1 MPLSSRLGFSL
12 ALGLVAALSAP
23 GIVSATAHKYRE
35 NPISHSLTVKTAGHW
50 QTTPN
55 KTIAAAAYS
64 VKLNENGRRLA
75 AQTDDG
81 TSFEVWNTQTNAL
94 LLKATADEPDSSFSA
109 VAISKDGT
117 EVAAIKY
124 ISTGGEQ
131 LIVQSVKDGR
141 VLLNQ
146 PLNEPQSPPKKDDVA
161 PSSSPYLVF
170 SPDGKQVITQSG
182 KSENPSSE
190 PFASKTTYNHLN
202 FHDIKTGAVTQSIDL
217 LGVDDNDSKGYMV
230 SPDGNLL
237 ASLSSNFSNPT
248 ISDLRIITRVTIW
261 QRNKDGRF
269 DYLTTLPIA
278 EDGIAVFNAAF
289 TAHNQLNLIT
299 TSSLSNLLANPMAEE
314 RPQTRLETWN
324 PKTAKQVSSTVLP
337 AEPCVRP
344 YATVLSPDGMGY
356 YSSYPDD
363 GTCLGDIKTGAFQKL
378 PDQPFAYNIVGFSG
392 NGNHLAISN
401 IANSNGP
408 NVQIFSK
415 SKK

>member
-12 ALGLVAALSAP
+12 ALGLVAALSAS
-23 GIVSATAHKYRE
+23 GIVSATAHKGRE
-35 NPISHSLTVKTAGHW
+35 NPTSHSLTVKTASNW
-50 QTTPN
+50 QTAAD
-55 KTIAAAAYS
+55 KTIAAAAYL
-64 VKLNENGRRLA
+64 VKLSENGRRLA
-75 AQTDDG
+75 AQTDNG

-94 LLKATADEPDSSFSA
+94 LLKTTADEPDSSFSA

-117 EVAAIKY
+117 QVAAMKHTP
-124 ISTGGEQ
+124 TGQQ

-141 VLLNQ
+141 VLLNKS
-146 PLNEPQSPPKKDDVA
+146 LNEPQSPPKEDDVA
-161 PSSSPYLVF
+161 QSSFPYLIF
-170 SPDGKQVITQSG
+170 TPDGKQVITQSG

-190 PFASKTTYNHLN
+190 PFASKTTYNQLN

-217 LGVDDNDSKGYMV
+217 LGVDDNDPKGYMV
-230 SPDGNLL
+230 SPDGSLL

-261 QRNKDGRF
+261 QKNKDNHF

-278 EDGIAVFNAAF
+278 EDGIAVFNATF
-289 TAHNQLNLIT
+289 TTHNQLNLIT
-299 TSSLSNLLANPMAEE
+299 TGSLSNLLANPMAEA

-344 YATVLSPDGMGY
+344 YATVLNPNGTGY

-363 GTCLGDIKTGAFQKL
+363 GTCLGDIKTGELQKL
-378 PDQPFAYNIVGFSG
+378 PDQPFAYNMVGFSG

-401 IANSNGP
+401 IANASGSNI
-408 NVQIFSK
+408 QIFSK
-415 SKK
+415 VRN

>member
-23 GIVSATAHKYRE
+23 GIVSATAHQGSE
-35 NPISHSLTVKTAGHW
+35 NSISHSSKVKTAGHW
-50 QTTPN
+50 QTIPT

-64 VKLNENGRRLA
+64 VSLSENGRRLA

-81 TSFEVWNTQTNAL
+81 TSFEVWNARTNSL
-94 LLKATADEPDSSFSA
+94 LLKATADEPNSGFSA

-117 EVAAIKY
+117 QVAAIKST
-124 ISTGGEQ
+124 STGQQ
-131 LIVQSVKDGR
+131 LVVQSVKDGR
-141 VLLNQ
+141 VLLNKSLNQ
-146 PLNEPQSPPKKDDVA
+146 PQLTPPKKDYITQ
-161 PSSSPYLVF
+161 PYPTNIAF
-170 SPDGKQVITQSG
+170 SPNGKQVITQFALG
-182 KSENPSSE
+182 TKLSSE
-190 PFASKTTYNHLN
+190 PFGSTIYNSIS
-202 FHDIKTGAVTQSIDL
+202 FHDVKTGEVTQSVDL
-217 LGVDDNDSKGYMV
+217 TGVDDKIPVGYMI

-237 ASLSSNFSNPT
+237 ASLSSDFSNLT
-248 ISDLRIITRVTIW
+248 VSDLGIITRVTIW
-261 QRNKDGRF
+261 QRNKDNQF

-289 TAHNQLNLIT
+289 TTHNQLNLIT

-314 RPQTRLETWN
+314 LPQTRLETWN

-337 AEPCVRP
+337 TEPCVRP
-344 YATVLSPDGMGY
+344 YVTVLSPDGTGY

-363 GTCLGDIKTGAFQKL
+363 GTCLGDVKTGAFQKL
-378 PDQPFAYNIVGFSG
+378 PDQPFAYKIVGFSG

-401 IANSNGP
+401 IANSIGS

-415 SKK
+415 SKN